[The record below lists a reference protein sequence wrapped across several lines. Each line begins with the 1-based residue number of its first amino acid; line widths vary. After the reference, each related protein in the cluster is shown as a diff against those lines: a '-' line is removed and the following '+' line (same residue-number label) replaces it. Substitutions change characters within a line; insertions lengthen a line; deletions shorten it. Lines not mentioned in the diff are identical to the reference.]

1 MLIAEDS
8 SFLRMTKAE
17 VEAEAVTQSEPT
29 MIANHKGEIP
39 FVILLIPFLAGITAA
54 LNFARFAE
62 TAILVIILLTL
73 STTFI
78 ALNIAYKKFNIYKV
92 RWIGGILINLILFF
106 FGWIATANYSEL
118 NDPNHFSKNQ
128 SQLIVAKITSE
139 PTLKNGITRF
149 TANVEQSINKSIKI
163 PTIGTLLV
171 TIKDSLAQTLA
182 YGDEILIPANYTAV
196 DPPYNPAEFKY
207 KQYLAS
213 KNIYY
218 QSALYG
224 HKYVVLTH
232 DAGNP
237 VITYALKLRRNL
249 VEKLKTNMHDPNA
262 IAVASTM
269 LLGYRADLSSD
280 VLQAYSTTGTVYVL
294 TVSGSQ
300 VAIIY
305 FLLSYLLSF
314 LSRHKYGKLLRALI
328 IVGILCTYALLT
340 GFSPSVCRAVLVVS
354 MIVIGKTYNRYINT
368 LNILAFSAF
377 VLLLADPY
385 LITEVGFQL
394 AFLAVGG
401 LIVLRPIVYNWF
413 IFKNKLADKLWII
426 CSVSIA
432 AQIITFPLSAFY
444 FHQFPVYFLLSNV
457 LVIIPATII
466 MYTGILYLLLPQIA
480 FVSYYLDWLLE
491 KTTLLMNKALTAMEQ
506 FPLATINKIWL
517 NTYEYLL
524 LYAIIL
530 SLFYFL
536 YDRKVWLLRLSL
548 CCLLLL
554 SISFSYKNITSAN
567 TYTIAFLNMRSH
579 TGIVMRKGN
588 QAIVLSDLS
597 DTNKNYRYSIQP
609 YLDSCKLT
617 DVKIVNP
624 NQDIANSYAI
634 KRSNLIQ
641 FFDKRIILFDRSLR
655 NCSLSNKLVADYI
668 YVTGNPYTD
677 FSNINKNYSYQKL
690 IVSAANSDRFIT
702 QLQQVKWPAANFIL
716 LKRNKALVAVSN

>member
-1 MLIAEDS
+1 
-8 SFLRMTKAE
+8 
-17 VEAEAVTQSEPT
+17 
-29 MIANHKGEIP
+29 MIPNHKGEIP

-54 LNFARFAE
+54 LNYARFAE
-62 TAILVIILLTL
+62 TSILIIALLIL

-78 ALNIAYKKFNIYKV
+78 TLNIAYKKFNIYKV
-92 RWIGGILINLILFF
+92 RWLGGILINLTLFL
-106 FGWIATANYSEL
+106 FGWIATANYNEL
-118 NDPNHFSKNQ
+118 NRPNHFSKFQ

-139 PTLKNGITRF
+139 PTLKNNITTF
-149 TANVEQSINKSIKI
+149 TANVEQSINKKQKT
-163 PTIGTLLV
+163 PTSGTLLV
-171 TIKDSLAQTLA
+171 TIKDSLAQTLT
-182 YGDEILIPANYTAV
+182 YGDEILIPANYTPV
-196 DPPYNPAEFKY
+196 DPPFNPAEFNY
-207 KQYLAS
+207 KQFLVN

-224 HKYVVLTH
+224 HKYAVLAH
-232 DAGNP
+232 DAGNSI
-237 VITYALKLRRNL
+237 ITYALKLRRNL
-249 VEKLKTNMHDPNA
+249 VEKLKTNMHDANA

-269 LLGYRADLSSD
+269 LLGYRTDLSND
-280 VLQAYSTTGTVYVL
+280 VLQAYSQTGTVYVL

-305 FLLSYLLSF
+305 FLLGYLLSF
-314 LSRHKYGKLLRALI
+314 LSRHKYGKILRAI
-328 IVGILCTYALLT
+328 IIISVLCGYALLT
-340 GFSPSVCRAVLVVS
+340 GFSPAVCRAVLVVT
-354 MIVIGKTYNRYINT
+354 MIIIGKTYNRYINT

-377 VLLLADPY
+377 VLLLSDPY

-413 IFKNKLADKLWII
+413 RFKNKLIDKLWAI

-444 FHQFPVYFLLSNV
+444 FHQFPVYFLVSNV
-457 LVIIPATII
+457 LVIIPTAII
-466 MYTGILYLLLPQIA
+466 MYTGLLYLLLPRMA
-480 FVSYYLDWLLE
+480 FVSHCLGWLLE
-491 KTTLLMNKALTAMEQ
+491 KTILLMNKGLTAIEQ

-524 LYAIIL
+524 LYALIL

-536 YDRKVWLLRLSL
+536 FDRRIWLLRISL

-554 SISFSYKNITSAN
+554 SISFSYKKINSSTTNTIT
-567 TYTIAFLNMRSH
+567 FLNMRSH

-609 YLDSCKLT
+609 YLDSCELT
-617 DVKIVNP
+617 NVRIVSP
-624 NQDIANSYAI
+624 NQDINSSYAL

-641 FFDKRIILFDRSLR
+641 FFDKRILLFDRSLR
-655 NCSLSNKLVADYI
+655 NCSLNNKLTADYI

-677 FSNINKNYSYQKL
+677 FSTINKNYNYQKL

-702 QLQQVKWPAANFIL
+702 QFRQIKRPVANFVL